1 MTQIIDSRPQ
11 AAPTPPDHGASQAPP
26 AYPSRRDLPLKSP
39 VFAVIL
45 SLLPGLGQ
53 TYVGYYRHAF
63 LTIVVFASTI
73 ALLSSGDVRGLEPL
87 LGIFLAFFYFFQM
100 IDAGRKASLY
110 NQVLERGEV
119 LELGRDDL
127 PEAGGGMFL
136 GGAMLLVGVL
146 ALAHNVLGVSM
157 AWVEDWWPLALVATG
172 GWIVWRSRR
181 EKAVRD

>member
-1 MTQIIDSRPQ
+1 MTQTTDPRPQ
-11 AAPTPPDHGASQAPP
+11 AAPTPPAGAAPP
-26 AYPSRRDLPLKSP
+26 APPPYASRRDLPLKSP
-39 VFAVIL
+39 AFAVIL

-53 TYVGYYRHAF
+53 AYVGYYRHAF

-110 NQVLERGEV
+110 NQVLERGEA

-127 PEAGGGMFL
+127 PEAGGGFFL

-146 ALAHNVLGVSM
+146 ALLHNVLDVSM
-157 AWVEDWWPLALVATG
+157 DWVADWWPLALVATG

-181 EKAVRD
+181 DKAVRG